1 MPSIMIHDDE
11 PYPVG
16 PIMIHDDELYRVGPY
31 DLPHAEVACLLGPQR
46 DAILSGT
53 RVNCHVRD
61 RRKGGKGKPKAKGTK
76 KKPAAALAEEGEDEE
91 DEEGEE
97 EDPVAEEVAE
107 EEAEEAE
114 HETPEWP
121 PPCTWPP
128 RIEAAAQRAHL
139 FAQLPPT
146 PEKKLDPEEIRWWC
160 SEMKRSR
167 KGDTV
172 VVFRKGKTSDKA
184 QPPLKP
190 NTGMSSS
197 SNAPPPM
204 VTTTTTTTTT
214 TTSTPI
220 PFESYHDSS
229 SRYEYC

>member
-1 MPSIMIHDDE
+1 M
-11 PYPVG
+11 
-16 PIMIHDDELYRVGPY
+16 R
-31 DLPHAEVACLLGPQR
+31 AERLLTSKKVPKAKKPKAKAGAKAKAVKNPK
-46 DAILSGT
+46 AKA
-53 RVNCHVRD
+53 
-61 RRKGGKGKPKAKGTK
+61 KGKKGKPKAKGTK

-91 DEEGEE
+91 DEEGEV
-97 EDPVAEEVAE
+97 EDLVAEEVAE

-139 FAQLPPT
+139 FAQLQPE

>member
-1 MPSIMIHDDE
+1 MKSI
-11 PYPVG
+11 G
-16 PIMIHDDELYRVGPY
+16 Q
-31 DLPHAEVACLLGPQR
+31 LPHSHAACTVR
-46 DAILSGT
+46 F
-53 RVNCHVRD
+53 CHVRN
-61 RRKGGKGKPKAKGTK
+61 RERPKAFEKARVRAKRLLTSKKVPKAKKPKAKAGAKAKAVKNPKAKAKGKKGKPKAKGTK

-107 EEAEEAE
+107 EEAEE
-114 HETPEWP
+114 ET
-121 PPCTWPP
+121 
-128 RIEAAAQRAHL
+128 EAAAQRAHL

-146 PEKKLDPEEIRWWC
+146 PEKKLDPEQVKIDFK
-160 SEMKRSR
+160 MKRSH

-214 TTSTPI
+214 TSTPI

>member
-1 MPSIMIHDDE
+1 MIHDDE

-107 EEAEEAE
+107 EEAEE
-114 HETPEWP
+114 ET
-121 PPCTWPP
+121 
-128 RIEAAAQRAHL
+128 EAAAQRAHL
-139 FAQLPPT
+139 FAQLPPK
-146 PEKKLDPEEIRWWC
+146 PEKKLDPEHKEIRWWYG
-160 SEMKRSR
+160 KRSH

-214 TTSTPI
+214 TSTPI